1 MPLRSAEVSVHLD
14 RFIEDA
20 VASGRFHDASEVVN
34 EGLRLLRER
43 EQVNREKREWLRA
56 AAKEGFDAIDRGEG
70 IEFESMAELTAYIDE
85 LEGEV
90 AAAVAAERQCG

>member
-43 EQVNREKREWLRA
+43 EQVNREKR
-56 AAKEGFDAIDRGEG
+56 
-70 IEFESMAELTAYIDE
+70 
-85 LEGEV
+85 
-90 AAAVAAERQCG
+90 